1 MAVVRSRT
9 PSPPEGR
16 ERLKWYAPGLLWMV
30 SSVGSGSVLFTPR
43 VGSRYGYE
51 LLWVALI
58 VIVFMWVM
66 IREVGR
72 YTVATGRT
80 ILDGYRQVPG
90 PRGWAIWL
98 ILLPGLVAGAVVISG
113 VAALAGSALMIAL
126 PGSQLM
132 YGTVIL
138 VVSGAIVLLGGYP
151 GVEKVTSAM
160 ATVLMAAV
168 VTTAVVVGPRPGE
181 FGAGLVPGLPAET
194 DWYFILPWVG
204 FILAGSGGI
213 LWFSYWVAARGYGG
227 EVLDESS
234 RGERTAEPV
243 DDDLAASDD
252 ERVGRLRDWTRLM
265 SATALLGVGTGG
277 LVIVSFLVLGA
288 ELLRP
293 EGIVPEGI
301 TVAEDLARL
310 LSEVWGQAGFWVLIV
325 SVVIALWGTVVSNQD
340 GWPRTFA
347 DSVLL
352 LVGGDRRQ
360 AAEGEQNK
368 WQRRLRDRRFLH
380 RTFVVTT
387 VTLVPLIVLWVVQNP
402 VDILSVGGI
411 VTAAH
416 TPVLVALTLYVN
428 HRHLPKGLRP
438 GPATT
443 TMMVL
448 SGLFFGAFAVF
459 YFSDLLGMPVL

>member
-1 MAVVRSRT
+1 MTVVRSET
-9 PSPPEGR
+9 PSPPGRR
-16 ERLKWYAPGLLWMV
+16 ERWKWYAPGLLWMI

-51 LLWVALI
+51 LLWVALV

-72 YTVATGRT
+72 YTVVTGRT
-80 ILDGYRQVPG
+80 ILDGYHQVPG

-98 ILLPGLVAGAVVISG
+98 IFLPGLVAGAVVISG
-113 VAALAGSALMIAL
+113 VSALVGSALMTVL
-126 PGSQLM
+126 PGGQLL
-132 YGTVIL
+132 YGTIVL
-138 VVSGAIVLLGGYP
+138 LASAAIVLFGGYS
-151 GVEKVTSAM
+151 GVEKVTAVM

-168 VTTAVVVGPRPGE
+168 VVTAVVVGPDPGE
-181 FGAGLVPGLPAET
+181 FAAGLAPGFPEGL

-227 EVLDESS
+227 EVLDEQSQA
-234 RGERTAEPV
+234 REAEAV
-243 DDDLAASDD
+243 DAEVTASDD
-252 ERVGRLRDWTRLM
+252 ARVGRLKDWNRLM
-265 SATALLGVGTGG
+265 STTALIGVGTGG

-288 ELLRP
+288 QLLRP

-352 LVGGDRRQ
+352 LVSGSDGASD
-360 AAEGEQNK
+360 GEAHGP
-368 WQRRLRDRRFLH
+368 WRRRLHDRRFLH
-380 RTFVVTT
+380 RGFVVTT
-387 VTLVPLIVLWVVQNP
+387 VTLVPLVVLWAVQDP
-402 VDILSVGGI
+402 VAILSVGGI

-428 HRHLPKGLRP
+428 HRHLPKDLRP
-438 GPATT
+438 GAITT
-443 TMMVL
+443 ALMVL
-448 SGLFFGAFAVF
+448 SGVFFTGFAVL
-459 YFSDLLGMPVL
+459 YFSDLLGMPIL

>member
-459 YFSDLLGMPVL
+459 YFSDLLGMPIL